1 MQISPSPLV
10 RASWLAF
17 NISLFFSLSF
27 FFSSSLSPSS
37 RERGRGE
44 REHLKKKSAEKTWEL
59 LNKNL
64 TQTSPA
70 GGLQARW

>member
-17 NISLFFSLSF
+17 SISLFFF
-27 FFSSSLSPSS
+27 FFFFPPPSL
-37 RERGRGE
+37 ERGGGE
-44 REHLKKKSAEKTWEL
+44 REEHLKKKSAEKTWEL
-59 LNKNL
+59 LNKNP

-70 GGLQARW
+70 GGLQMRW